1 MTTFTQHL
9 RILEP
14 APGLYA
20 YYDGRV
26 PGFRFLQDKN
36 WVDEGALALG
46 IAAFALVRGD
56 AAIVYD
62 PHVGVEHARAMRAHL
77 AGLGVRRFT
86 LVLSHHHLD
95 HIAGTEAFADC
106 EIIANAR
113 TLAHLERDKAAI
125 ETGTLGGPPAIAP
138 LILPNRI
145 FSGGMTLML
154 GDERVE
160 LIEAEIHSDDA
171 TVLWLPERGILLAGD
186 TLEDCVTY
194 VGDPHRLAR
203 HIEEIGRLRALG
215 AVAILPNHGSPE
227 RIAAGG
233 YGPALFDAT
242 EDYIRW
248 LIALP
253 EDPRRAAEPL
263 EQVIGRWLNDGTLI
277 WFDGYLAVHR
287 QNMDRVLGTE
297 TDHA

>member
-1 MTTFTQHL
+1 MTTLTRHL

-26 PGFRFLQDKN
+26 PGFRFMEAAN
-36 WVDEGALALG
+36 WVDEGALSLG
-46 IAAFALVRGD
+46 IATFALVRG
-56 AAIVYD
+56 AEAIVYD
-62 PHVGVEHARAMRAHL
+62 PHVSVDHAKAMRAHL
-77 AGLGVRRFT
+77 EGLGVRRIT

-113 TLAHLERDKAAI
+113 TLAHLEEDRAAT
-125 ETGTLGGPPAIAP
+125 EAGTLGGPPAIAP

-145 FSGGMTLML
+145 FSGSMTLAFGGEM
-154 GDERVE
+154 VE

-215 AVAILPNHGSPE
+215 AVSILPNHGSPE
-227 RIAAGG
+227 RIATGG

-248 LIALP
+248 LMALREQP
-253 EDPRRAAEPL
+253 ERAAEPL
-263 EQVIGRWLNDGTLI
+263 EKVIGRWLKDGALV
-277 WFDGYLAVHR
+277 WFDGYVAVHR
-287 QNMDRVLGTE
+287 QNMERVLGAE

>member
-1 MTTFTQHL
+1 MTITRHL

-14 APGLYA
+14 APGIYA

-26 PGFRFLQDKN
+26 PGFRFAEAAN
-36 WVDEGALALG
+36 WVDDGALSLG
-46 IAAFALVRGD
+46 IAAYALVRGGE
-56 AAIVYD
+56 ALVYD
-62 PHVGVEHARAMRAHL
+62 PHVSVEHARAMRAHL
-77 AGLGVRRFT
+77 DGLGVRRIT

-95 HIAGTEAFADC
+95 HVAGTEAFADC

-113 TLAHLERDKAAI
+113 TMEHLRRDRAAI
-125 ETGTLGGPPAIAP
+125 EAGTLGGPPAIAP

-145 FSGGMTLML
+145 FSGQMALFL
-154 GDERVE
+154 GGERVE

-171 TVLWLPERGILLAGD
+171 TVLWLPEQRILLAGD

-203 HIEEIGRLRALG
+203 HLEEIGRLRALG
-215 AVAILPNHGSPE
+215 AVSILPNHGAPE

-233 YGPALFDAT
+233 YGPAFLDAT

-248 LIALP
+248 LIALRDHP
-253 EDPRRAAEPL
+253 ERASRPL
-263 EQVIGRWLNDGTLI
+263 REVIGPWIENGTLV
-277 WFDGYLAVHR
+277 WFDGYVPVHE
-287 QNMDRVLGTE
+287 QNMDRVLNRPA
-297 TDHA
+297 DRA